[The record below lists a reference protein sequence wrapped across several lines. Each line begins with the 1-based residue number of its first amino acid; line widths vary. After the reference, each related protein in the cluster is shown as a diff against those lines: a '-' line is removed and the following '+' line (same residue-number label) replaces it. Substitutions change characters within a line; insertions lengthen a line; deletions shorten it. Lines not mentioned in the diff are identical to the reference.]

1 MARMSVRASAN
12 EMLDVLNKQWLDT
25 KDIKLLASVGI
36 EKARKIKNEIISTLE
51 DDNYFLPSGL
61 VPSEKVVEYLNL
73 NVKYLKKI
81 AKDSE
86 VQKHEK
92 N

>member
-12 EMLDVLNKQWLDT
+12 EMLDILNKQWLDT
-25 KDIKLLASVGI
+25 KDIKVLASVGI
-36 EKARKIKNEIISTLE
+36 EKARKIKNEIISKLE
-51 DDNYFLPSGL
+51 DENYFLPNGL

-81 AKDSE
+81 AKDAE
-86 VQKHEK
+86 VKKYEK

>member
-1 MARMSVRASAN
+1 MARIPTRASAN

-81 AKDSE
+81 AKDAE

>member
-1 MARMSVRASAN
+1 MARIPTRASAN

-36 EKARKIKNEIISTLE
+36 EKARKIKNEIISALE

-81 AKDSE
+81 AKDAE

>member
-36 EKARKIKNEIISTLE
+36 EKEKKKKNEIISALE

-81 AKDSE
+81 AKDAE